1 MTSPGPGAPD
11 ITGLLLAWNAGD
23 PEALNRLLPA
33 VYREL
38 NRLARRELLRE
49 RAGHTL
55 EPAALIHELY
65 LDLVDQRRAQWQNRA
80 HFFGVAARLMRRI
93 LVDHAR
99 ARNALKRGGGG
110 AGTVQIETANDVA
123 DAAGGP
129 SQVDLVGLDQALER
143 LSARSPEQG
152 RIVEMRFFGGLTVE
166 ETAHVLGRSPRTVK
180 REWRLARAWLFRELR
195 T

>member
-1 MTSPGPGAPD
+1 MTNPGAPD

-33 VYREL
+33 VYQEL

-65 LDLVDQRRAQWQNRA
+65 LDLVDQRRAHWENRA

-99 ARNALKRGGGG
+99 AKHALKRGGG
-110 AGTVQIETANDVA
+110 AGIVQIEAADDVA
-123 DAAGGP
+123 AETPGP
-129 SQVDLVGLDQALER
+129 GRVDLVGLDQALER
-143 LSARSPEQG
+143 LAARSPEQA

-180 REWRLARAWLFRELR
+180 REWRLARAWLFRELK

>member
-1 MTSPGPGAPD
+1 MTDPGAPD

-33 VYREL
+33 VYLEL
-38 NRLARRELLRE
+38 KRLARRELLRE
-49 RAGHTL
+49 RAGHSL

-99 ARNALKRGGGG
+99 AKNALKRGGGG
-110 AGTVQIETANDVA
+110 AGIVQIEAVDDVA
-123 DAAGGP
+123 EEAPGP
-129 SQVDLVGLDQALER
+129 GRVDLVGLDQALER
-143 LSARSPEQG
+143 LSVLSPEQG

-180 REWRLARAWLFRELR
+180 REWRLARAWLFRKLR

>member
-1 MTSPGPGAPD
+1 MTSQRAPD

-33 VYREL
+33 VYQEL
-38 NRLARRELLRE
+38 SRLARRELLRE

-65 LDLVDQRRAQWQNRA
+65 LDLVDQRRAHWENRA

-99 ARNALKRGGGG
+99 ARHALKRGGGG
-110 AGTVQIETANDVA
+110 VGAVQIEAVDDVA
-123 DAAGGP
+123 GKAPGP
-129 SQVDLVGLDQALER
+129 GQVDLVGLDQALER
-143 LSARSPEQG
+143 LSACSPEQG

-195 T
+195 A

>member
-1 MTSPGPGAPD
+1 MTSPGARD
-11 ITGLLLAWNAGD
+11 ITGLLLAWNGGD
-23 PEALNRLLPA
+23 PDALNRLLPA
-33 VYREL
+33 VYQEL

-65 LDLVDQRRAQWQNRA
+65 LDLVDQRRAQWENRA

-99 ARNALKRGGGG
+99 ARHALKRGGGG
-110 AGTVQIETANDVA
+110 GAVQIEAADDVA
-123 DAAGGP
+123 DEAPGP
-129 SQVDLVGLDQALER
+129 GRVDLIGLDQALER
-143 LSARSPEQG
+143 LSARSPEQA

>member
-1 MTSPGPGAPD
+1 MTSPGDPD
-11 ITGLLLAWNAGD
+11 ITGLLLEWSAGD

-33 VYREL
+33 GYREL
-38 NRLARRELLRE
+38 NRLARREVLRG
-49 RAGHTL
+49 RPGHTL

-65 LDLVDQRRAQWQNRA
+65 LDLVDQRQAQWQNRA

-110 AGTVQIETANDVA
+110 AGVVQIEAAGEVA
-123 DAAGGP
+123 DAARGP
-129 SQVDLVGLDQALER
+129 GRVDLVGLDQALER

-195 T
+195 A